1 MYILKSLG
9 AKVKIFKL
17 EGLKKFIFY
26 KINIFSYKSTPNISK
41 YPKKYRYHAHLIEIK
56 SHDRIRHIFS
66 TSIHLV
72 WDVKGRDPKGERGA
86 KHLPSH
92 KLIPTLI
99 TFVSWT
105 IDGLVNPCCWAGPFF
120 LLSILGKWINKY
132 QLYLH
137 IYLPAHAR
145 SNRDGVV
152 NTLLSVQTSP
162 RLGWGGVAHT
172 NTSAD
177 LELFSLKK

>member
-1 MYILKSLG
+1 M
-9 AKVKIFKL
+9 
-17 EGLKKFIFY
+17 
-26 KINIFSYKSTPNISK
+26 
-41 YPKKYRYHAHLIEIK
+41 
-56 SHDRIRHIFS
+56 RH
-66 TSIHLV
+66 
-72 WDVKGRDPKGERGA
+72 VKGRDPKGERGA

-92 KLIPTLI
+92 KLIPILI

-137 IYLPAHAR
+137 IYLRAHAR

-152 NTLLSVQTSP
+152 NTLLPVQTSP

-177 LELFSLKK
+177 LELFSLKKWINSTVLMGFEFCPRIWDKWIVIINFY